1 MLFPYDRR
9 VRRLALA
16 ATLVFAP
23 LVAQAGT
30 LDDMDLR
37 SNVETSIR
45 GTAQTAQ
52 LHLKIQVENGVAI
65 PEGVVRDLNQA
76 DDVADLAAKV
86 KGITGVDRSR
96 LRLEFASSSDD
107 ELASRV
113 GRKLF
118 SEPKF
123 AASSMR
129 IAVEK
134 GVVTLTG
141 AIKNAAWRGE
151 IHRLCA
157 GVEGVMDVVDRLDTP
172 ETPDAK
178 IQKVLESIFGVRVVP
193 RFPGYVRAEVKDGV
207 VTLQGYTPR
216 LYDKQAAAFDARGIN
231 GVKRVDNRLELRSA
245 TAIRVVH
252 P

>member
-1 MLFPYDRR
+1 
-9 VRRLALA
+9 VRRLTLA
-16 ATLVFAP
+16 ATLVLSS

-76 DDVADLAAKV
+76 DEVADLAAKV
-86 KGITGVDRSR
+86 KGIAGVDRSR
-96 LRLEFASSSDD
+96 LRLEFPASSDD

-113 GRKLF
+113 SRTLF
-118 SEPKF
+118 AVPKF

-129 IAVEK
+129 VSVENR
-134 GVVTLTG
+134 VVTLTG

-151 IHRLCA
+151 IHRLC
-157 GVEGVMDVVDRLDTP
+157 GGIEGVVDVVDRLDTP
-172 ETPDAK
+172 ETPDEK
-178 IQKVLESIFGVRVVP
+178 IQKVLDGIFGVRVVP
-193 RFPGYVRAEVKDGV
+193 RFPGYVRAEVNNGV
-207 VTLQGYTPR
+207 VTLQGYAPR
-216 LYDKQAAAFDARGIN
+216 LYDKQEAEHDARGIN

-245 TAIRVVH
+245 TAIRVVN

>member
-1 MLFPYDRR
+1 
-9 VRRLALA
+9 
-16 ATLVFAP
+16 
-23 LVAQAGT
+23 
-30 LDDMDLR
+30 MDLR

-76 DDVADLAAKV
+76 DEVADLAAKV
-86 KGITGVDRSR
+86 KGIAGVDRSR
-96 LRLEFASSSDD
+96 LRLEFPASSDD

-113 GRKLF
+113 SRTLF
-118 SEPKF
+118 AVPKF

-129 IAVEK
+129 VSVENR
-134 GVVTLTG
+134 VVTLTG

-151 IHRLCA
+151 IHRLCG
-157 GVEGVMDVVDRLDTP
+157 GVEGVVDVVDRLDTP
-172 ETPDAK
+172 ETSDEK
-178 IQKVLESIFGVRVVP
+178 IRKALDSIFGVRVVP

-207 VTLQGYTPR
+207 VTLQGYAPR
-216 LYDKQAAAFDARGIN
+216 LYDKQAAEFDARGIN

-245 TAIRVVH
+245 TAIRVVN

>member
-1 MLFPYDRR
+1 M
-9 VRRLALA
+9 LA
-16 ATLVFAP
+16 ATLVFSSLIAR
-23 LVAQAGT
+23 AGT

-96 LRLEFASSSDD
+96 LRLEFPASSDD

-113 GRKLF
+113 GRALF
-118 SEPKF
+118 AVPKF
-123 AASSMR
+123 ASSSMKL
-129 IAVEK
+129 AVDN

-151 IHRLCA
+151 IRRLC
-157 GVEGVMDVVDRLDTP
+157 GGIEGVVDVVDRLDTP
-172 ETPDAK
+172 ETPDAR
-178 IQKVLESIFGVRVVP
+178 IQKVLDSVFGVRVVP
-193 RFPGYVRAEVKDGV
+193 RFPGYVRAEIKNGV
-207 VTLQGYTPR
+207 VTLQGYAPR
-216 LYDKQAAAFDARGIN
+216 LYDKQTAEFDARGIN
-231 GVKRVDNRLELRSA
+231 GVTRVENRLELRSA
-245 TAIRVVH
+245 TAIQVIN